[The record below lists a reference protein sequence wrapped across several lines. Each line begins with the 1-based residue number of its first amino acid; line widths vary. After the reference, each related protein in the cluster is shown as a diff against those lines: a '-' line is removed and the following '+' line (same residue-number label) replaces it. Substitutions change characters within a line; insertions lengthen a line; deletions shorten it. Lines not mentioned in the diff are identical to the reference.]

1 MKRKKF
7 FMILLSALSFSAL
20 FINTISPA
28 PIATANQRQY
38 PKTLLI
44 GGQTFGVK
52 FYTQGVMVVD
62 MSAFETENG
71 MCNPAKTAGLR
82 VGDIILSINSQIVST
97 NSDIS
102 ELVEASNGNALT
114 IEYSRSG
121 KVHTLSVTP
130 LYSTVQK
137 AYKLG
142 LWVRDSTAGVG
153 TVTYINPQNRRFGA
167 LGHGISDV
175 DTGQLMPLSDGDVL
189 QAYIGAVVPGQKG
202 KPGQLKGAFV
212 EDARYG
218 SLDIN
223 SEQGVFGTITGN
235 ALLNNEEFPVATAD
249 QIHTGE
255 ATIRS
260 TVDGFLTKD
269 YLVNIEKID
278 LKGNNTKNY
287 VICITDEELLA
298 ITGGIVQGMSGSP
311 ILQDGRIIGA
321 LTHVLIGDP
330 TTGYGIYIGHMLAA
344 DDLS

>member
-7 FMILLSALSFSAL
+7 LMIIVSALSFAAL
-20 FINTISPA
+20 FINTVGPT
-28 PIATANQRQY
+28 PIATVNQKHRPQ
-38 PKTLLI
+38 TLLI

-62 MSAFETENG
+62 MSAFETETG
-71 MCNPAKTAGLR
+71 MCNPAKSAGLR

-97 NSDIS
+97 NNDIA

-121 KVHTLSVTP
+121 KVNVLAVSP

-153 TVTYINPQNRRFGA
+153 TVTYIDPHNRRFGA

-189 QAYIGAVVPGQKG
+189 QAYIGAVVPSQKG
-202 KPGQLKGAFV
+202 KPVQLKGAFV
-212 EDARYG
+212 QDARYG

-223 SEQGVFGTITGN
+223 SNQGVFGTITGN

-249 QIHTGE
+249 QVHTGE

-260 TVDGFLTKD
+260 TVDGFTTKD
-269 YLVNIEKID
+269 YTIDIEKVD
-278 LKGNNTKNY
+278 LKGNDTKNY
-287 VICITDEELLA
+287 VIRITDKELLA

-330 TTGYGIYIGHMLAA
+330 TTGYGIFIGHMLDA